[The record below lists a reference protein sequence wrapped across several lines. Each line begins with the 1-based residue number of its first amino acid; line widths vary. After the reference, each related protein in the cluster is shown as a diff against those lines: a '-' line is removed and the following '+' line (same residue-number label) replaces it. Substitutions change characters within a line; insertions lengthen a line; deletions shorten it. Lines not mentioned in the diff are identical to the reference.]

1 MSLFWVVGFVGGD
14 KLRIQVESP
23 RTADVQALIE
33 VHVRESV
40 QVSEVSFALEI
51 SDLDNTDITFLTA
64 RSDEGDLLGM
74 AALKDH
80 HDGTGELKS
89 MRAAQSVRGN
99 GTGSAL
105 LERIVD
111 LAHEKGMTELNLE
124 TGVEDFFAP
133 ARRLYEKHGFVL
145 RGPFADY
152 EGEPGSLYYGLALE
166 I

>member
-1 MSLFWVVGFVGGD
+1 M
-14 KLRIQVESP
+14 RIQAESP
-23 RTADVQALIE
+23 RVADVRALIK
-33 VHVRESV
+33 VHVQESA
-40 QVSEVSFALEI
+40 QASEVSFALETE
-51 SDLDNTDITFLTA
+51 DLDSPDITFLTA
-64 RSDEGDLLGM
+64 RSDEGELIGM

-89 MRAAQSVRGN
+89 MRAAQRVRGN

-105 LERIVD
+105 LECVIE
-111 LAHEKGMTELNLE
+111 LAREKGMEQLNLE

-133 ARRLYEKHGFVL
+133 ARHLYEKRGFVL

-152 EGEPGSLYYGLALE
+152 KGEPGSLYYGLALE